1 MDALARLAPVAR
13 PLLRDVDNALAT
25 LGAPAE
31 HRVWG
36 LLRRVGTTPA
46 DAVTFF
52 VNVDPDRLRA
62 ARVTL
67 RDWAMA
73 YEEAT
78 VPVEVPW
85 EGSAA
90 QVYAA
95 AATALR
101 AHLHGGA
108 DESMASRLRANAS
121 YVDSVADWVQQSRDE
136 LARVVARV
144 LTSSQ
149 AVTVRSVPSL
159 GRGLAE
165 VMRSDDLG
173 DGLARAV
180 AAAADIG
187 AAVLGVA
194 EDAVV
199 AGRDLHLAAA
209 PALAELSYRPPA
221 QLDPVRHE
229 ATIRLQHWR

>member
-13 PLLRDVDNALAT
+13 PLLHDVDNALAT

-52 VNVDPDRLRA
+52 VNLDPDRLRA
-62 ARVTL
+62 ARDAL
-67 RDWAMA
+67 RDWARA
-73 YEEAT
+73 YGRAT
-78 VPVEVPW
+78 VPTNVPW

-90 QVYAA
+90 QFYAA
-95 AATALR
+95 SATALSR
-101 AHLHGGA
+101 HLHGDA
-108 DESMASRLRANAS
+108 DESMASRLGANAS
-121 YVDSVADWVQQSRDE
+121 YVDSVAEWVQRSRDQ
-136 LARVVARV
+136 VARTLAQV

-149 AVTVRSVPSL
+149 AVTVRSVPTL
-159 GRGLAE
+159 GGRFVD
-165 VMRSDDLG
+165 VMG
-173 DGLARAV
+173 NDGLVGGIAQAV
-180 AAAADIG
+180 VAAADIG

-194 EDAVV
+194 EDAMV
-199 AGRDLHLAAA
+199 AGRDLSPTAA

-221 QLDPVRHE
+221 QLDPVHHE
-229 ATIRLQHWR
+229 ATIRLQH

>member
-1 MDALARLAPVAR
+1 MDPLARLATVAR

-52 VNVDPDRLRA
+52 VNLDPDRLRA
-62 ARVTL
+62 ARDAL

-73 YEEAT
+73 YEGAT
-78 VPVEVPW
+78 VPANVPW

-95 AATALR
+95 SATALSR
-101 AHLHGGA
+101 HLHGDA

-121 YVDSVADWVQQSRDE
+121 YVDSVAEWVNRSRDQ
-136 LARVVARV
+136 VARTLAQV

-149 AVTVRSVPSL
+149 AVTVRSVPTL
-159 GRGLAE
+159 DRGFVE
-165 VMRSDDLG
+165 VMRNHGLG
-173 DGLARAV
+173 GGLAQAV

-187 AAVLGVA
+187 SAVLGVA
-194 EDAVV
+194 EDAMV
-199 AGRDLHLAAA
+199 AGRDLHLAAE
-209 PALAELSYRPPA
+209 PPLAELSYRPPA
-221 QLDPVRHE
+221 RLGPVHHE
-229 ATIRLQHWR
+229 AAIRLQH